1 MEGDC
6 GVPELSFGARNQSL
20 RNDIRSSARLAKFI
34 SLPIFWWFCFAIL
47 FAILASTLSIDRT
60 FDFKNY
66 HFYNGFSIFHDRR
79 TLDIFPGQMQT
90 TFFYGLD
97 IIYYLTYMSLNNH
110 PMLINVVLS
119 LPYSVAAL
127 AVFLIARPLAESSV
141 HWPNLLSA
149 AAAVFGLTGVA
160 NLATLATTASDL
172 VPGVAILIALARW
185 VTLEKEDR
193 NTVSTGLGVGALAG
207 LSVALKLTEAPLFVA
222 MGTAIAARYA
232 IGKGSAISEALA
244 FVFAGLVVF
253 AAVDGLWLWGNAKAY
268 GNPIFP
274 LMNNVFKSDLV
285 APEPWRDLRFVPK
298 TALMAWFYPAYW
310 AFRPSADVSEL
321 FMRDPR
327 ILLGGVS
334 AVVIVLGFAS
344 RWIRS
349 RAAPP
354 VGSVESLAVSLA
366 IIFLVSYVLW
376 EIVWSIYRYLAV
388 QESLSGVLIL
398 AALPILTRTRG
409 RVWATTGLFALV
421 VVWAMRTTEYPWWDR
436 TQRGPQAISVRLPAL
451 EANAMVLF
459 LDGNPYA
466 YLVPSM
472 PSSARAIRVM
482 GNLVN
487 PGSPGKLWPLIQTA
501 VRDHQGPLWGV
512 EDPTDSPGAADAA
525 LGSLDLARDSECAP
539 VVTNMELDQRVKICR
554 LRRE

>member
-1 MEGDC
+1 M
-6 GVPELSFGARNQSL
+6 SFERGSQSL
-20 RNDIRSSARLAKFI
+20 RNEFRSSASLAKFI
-34 SLPIFWWFCFAIL
+34 SPPIFWWFCFAIL
-47 FAILASTLSIDRT
+47 FAILASTLSTDRT

-66 HFYNGFSIFHDRR
+66 HLYNGFSVFHDREG
-79 TLDIFPGQMQT
+79 LDIFPGQMQT

-97 IIYYLTYMSLNNH
+97 IVYYLIYTSLNNH

-127 AVFLIARPLAESSV
+127 AVFFIARPFAEAGF
-141 HWPNLLSA
+141 HWPSLLSA

-172 VPGVAILIALARW
+172 VPGLAILIALARW
-185 VTLEKEDR
+185 VTLEKADR
-193 NTVSTGLGVGALAG
+193 NTVRTGLGVGALAG

-222 MGTAIAARYA
+222 MALAIAARRA
-232 IGKGSAISEALA
+232 TGKGSALWEALA
-244 FVFAGLVVF
+244 FGLGGLVVF

-274 LMNNVFKSDLV
+274 LMNNVFKSDLI

-298 TALMAWFYPAYW
+298 TTLMALFYPAYW
-310 AFRPSADVSEL
+310 AFRPSTDVSEL

-327 ILLGGVS
+327 ILLGCAS
-334 AVVIVLGFAS
+334 AVAIVLGFAG
-344 RWIRS
+344 RWIRK

-354 VGSVESLAVSLA
+354 VGSVESLAFSLA
-366 IIFLVSYVLW
+366 IMFLVSYALW
-376 EIVWSIYRYLAV
+376 ENVWSIYRYLAI
-388 QESLSGVLIL
+388 QESLSGVLVL
-398 AALPILTRTRG
+398 AALPILFGMRG
-409 RVWATTGLFALV
+409 RMWAATGLFALTV
-421 VVWAMRTTEYPWWDR
+421 IWTARTTVYPWWDR
-436 TQRGPQAISVRLPAL
+436 TQRGPQALSVQLPAL
-451 EANAMVLF
+451 EPDAMVLF

-472 PSSARAIRVM
+472 PSSARAIGVI
-482 GNLVN
+482 GNLVH
-487 PGSPGKLWPLIQTA
+487 PGSPGRLWPLIEAA

-512 EDPTDSPGAADAA
+512 EDPMDSPGAADAA
-525 LGSLDLARDSECAP
+525 LSSLDLARDGECAP
-539 VVTNMELDQRVKICR
+539 VITNMELDQRVRICR